1 MIDIGKQY
9 TPDDSF
15 KAAARL
21 HQSQYRANVL
31 QLACN
36 VYGSKLTEQDA
47 KALNIYYE
55 GLNIRRALRKR
66 YPEDSTKRDGDMLRS
81 EHIRFNMLA
90 PLRTSPTLAKH
101 IIKNA
106 FGLES
111 KAPYKIKIEFA
122 PKPKQVHLDDA
133 TSFDTFIGFID
144 TQGKKIGLGI
154 EVKYTE
160 KGYPIGETE
169 KKNVADKKS
178 KYWNVTRESS
188 AFLDDNN
195 PKLQKDEYRQ
205 IWRNHLLGLSMC
217 QLSPDNENKLD
228 DFYSIILYP
237 SGNQHFNK
245 AIPEYQS
252 FLKEP
257 WRQKVFGCTYE
268 KFIQAIEGDEEIMRW
283 NRYLTDRYIVREE
296 HHS

>member
-1 MIDIGKQY
+1 MIDIGEQY
-9 TPDDSF
+9 PLDESF

-31 QLACN
+31 QVACN
-36 VYGSKLTEQDA
+36 EYGNRLTETDA
-47 KALNIYYE
+47 KAHINYYE
-55 GLNIRRALRKR
+55 GLNVKRALRKR
-66 YPEDSTKRDGDMLRS
+66 YPYDSISRDGDMLRS
-81 EHIRFNMLA
+81 EHIPFNILA

-133 TSFDTFIGFID
+133 TSFDTFIGFTD
-144 TQGKKIGLGI
+144 NQGKKIGLGI

-169 KKNVADKKS
+169 KKKITNKES
-178 KYWNVTRESS
+178 RYWNVTRESS

-195 PKLQKDEYRQ
+195 TELKKDEYRQ

-217 QLSPDNENKLD
+217 QLNPGNENKLD

-237 SGNQHFNK
+237 SGNLHFNQ

-257 WRQKVFGCTYE
+257 CRHKVFGCTYE

-283 NRYLTDRYIVREE
+283 KKYLTDRYIIRE
-296 HHS
+296 